1 MALPD
6 TARANEGHAMATSR
20 QRREAPRAG
29 RLRFRRLLSDLSA
42 RFSNLSSVDLDRQ
55 VNCALRGITTFVGVQ
70 RATLVEFPERG
81 GPGRCWSTNEAL
93 QNGRFPW
100 LTRQVQG
107 GKPVRILRLQQL
119 PRDADVDRASCRAL
133 GITAQAAVPLWAGG
147 KVVGGLTMAAKSR
160 DRGWSNEIMEQ
171 LHLLGEVLGNAL
183 AAAKTQRE
191 TGRLRQELAHIGR
204 VSALGELTASL
215 AHELSQPLTAIL
227 NNAEVARRYLDAD
240 VVNRDELRAILDD
253 IVADDRRAA
262 EVIRRL
268 RALLKKGDLE
278 HVTLD
283 VNDFVGEVAQLVRKD
298 ALRRNVSMT
307 LDLGSELPRVRGDRV
322 QLQQV
327 VLNMVLN
334 GLEAMG
340 EPNGRPHGLILRT
353 SGLDR
358 TTVTVAIAD
367 TGTGIDV
374 ADIGRMAQPLYTT
387 KAEGLGMGLAISRR
401 IIDAHGGSLSA
412 SNNPEGGAT
421 FAFTLPVDGAP

>member
-1 MALPD
+1 
-6 TARANEGHAMATSR
+6 
-20 QRREAPRAG
+20 
-29 RLRFRRLLSDLSA
+29 
-42 RFSNLSSVDLDRQ
+42 
-55 VNCALRGITTFVGVQ
+55 
-70 RATLVEFPERG
+70 
-81 GPGRCWSTNEAL
+81 
-93 QNGRFPW
+93 
-100 LTRQVQG
+100 
-107 GKPVRILRLQQL
+107 
-119 PRDADVDRASCRAL
+119 
-133 GITAQAAVPLWAGG
+133 
-147 KVVGGLTMAAKSR
+147 
-160 DRGWSNEIMEQ
+160 
-171 LHLLGEVLGNAL
+171 
-183 AAAKTQRE
+183 
-191 TGRLRQELAHIGR
+191 
-204 VSALGELTASL
+204 
-215 AHELSQPLTAIL
+215 
-227 NNAEVARRYLDAD
+227 
-240 VVNRDELRAILDD
+240 VNRDELRAILDD

-340 EPNGRPHGLILRT
+340 EPNGRPHGLIIRT

-367 TGTGIDV
+367 TGTGIDI